1 MKKWIVVAVMFLS
14 LAGCVP
20 TTEQV
25 LNLGQDVDLLM
36 DKIDDQQSKLIA
48 QIDKVQEHVTLVNEA
63 VKLAKTLPEKA
74 AAGIEASRPF
84 NPYADEMVVG
94 LGLLISIGGLFMRK
108 SNKEATANAKLYAT
122 EHKKRQADK
131 QGRENTLRK
140 IAAENISSAASI
152 KAVMYDEIGKARAAN
167 GV

>member
-1 MKKWIVVAVMFLS
+1 MKKWIVVAVMCLP

-20 TTEQV
+20 TEEQM
-25 LNLGQDVDLLM
+25 LNLGNDVDLLM
-36 DKIDDQQSKLIA
+36 GKIDDQQSKLVA

-94 LGLLISIGGLFMRK
+94 LGLLTAIGGLFMRK
-108 SNKEATANAKLYAT
+108 SNKEASLVAAKYKA
-122 EHKKRQADK
+122 HK
-131 QGRENTLRK
+131 QGVSR
-140 IAAENISSAASI
+140 AVMSAADDEDLKLKI
-152 KAVMYDEIGKARAAN
+152 YDEIGKARDAN